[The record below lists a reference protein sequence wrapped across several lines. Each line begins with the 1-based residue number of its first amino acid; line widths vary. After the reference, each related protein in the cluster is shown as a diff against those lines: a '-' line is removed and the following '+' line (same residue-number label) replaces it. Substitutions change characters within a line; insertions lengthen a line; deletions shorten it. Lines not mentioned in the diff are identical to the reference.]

1 MNQDHFG
8 MDTITLA
15 GPIEARLR
23 AVREGGFTQIMLSA
37 RDLVEHPGGE
47 AAAISAVRRSGLR
60 VTGFQVLRDFE
71 GLPGHLHAYK
81 LDIAKA
87 MLGMCR
93 ALGSKILLACSST
106 STHASGDPEALSRD
120 LRKLATLAVPLG
132 IRVAYEALSWGKH
145 VNEFP
150 RAWEIV
156 AGADRA
162 NLGLALDSFHMLAT
176 KTGLGE
182 LDRTAGAPPLR
193 NRLERSL
200 QVPRL
205 RSSPP
210 ARRAALRRAPAQS
223 LCGGRDDAVVP
234 SGVRGLQAAGAAASG
249 PLGNARERARPG
261 EPRARG
267 AREPRAPAPPADRRR
282 RALAGRAG
290 EVPQLPRAH
299 RAREL
304 AHPARVLRRGAL
316 RPGRVRAPRLPQR
329 LLRDERRPGPG
340 APLQPGLERR

>member
-15 GPIEARLR
+15 GPIEAKLR

-176 KTGLGE
+176 KTGLGDLDLVDPKKIFIVQLADFMWRE
-182 LDRTAGAPPLR
+182 LPSHEERINTARHFRVFPGEGVHGTEVAELVR
-193 NRLERSL
+193 RLDGMGYRGDYSFEVFNDDYTQLPASLVAARARASAKWLTDHVSRRSL
-200 QVPRL
+200 PIRRTVP
-205 RSSPP
+205 
-210 ARRAALRRAPAQS
+210 
-223 LCGGRDDAVVP
+223 
-234 SGVRGLQAAGAAASG
+234 
-249 PLGNARERARPG
+249 
-261 EPRARG
+261 
-267 AREPRAPAPPADRRR
+267 
-282 RALAGRAG
+282 
-290 EVPQLPRAH
+290 
-299 RAREL
+299 
-304 AHPARVLRRGAL
+304 
-316 RPGRVRAPRLPQR
+316 
-329 LLRDERRPGPG
+329 
-340 APLQPGLERR
+340 

>member
-15 GPIEARLR
+15 GPLEAKLR

-47 AAAISAVRRSGLR
+47 AAAIAAVHRSGLR

-93 ALGSKILLACSST
+93 ALGSKILLMCSST
-106 STHASGDPEALSRD
+106 SANASGDPEVLVRD
-120 LRKLATLAVPLG
+120 LSKLATLAVPLG
-132 IRVAYEALSWGKH
+132 IRIAYEALSWGKH

-150 RAWEIV
+150 QAWEIV

-176 KTGLGE
+176 QTGLRDLDLVDPKKIFIVQLADFMFRE
-182 LDRTAGAPPLR
+182 LPSREERIDTAR
-193 NRLERSL
+193 HFR
-200 QVPRL
+200 VF
-205 RSSPP
+205 
-210 ARRAALRRAPAQS
+210 
-223 LCGGRDDAVVP
+223 
-234 SGVRGLQAAGAAASG
+234 
-249 PLGNARERARPG
+249 PG
-261 EPRARG
+261 EGVHGAEVAELVRRVDDMGYRG
-267 AREPRAPAPPADRRR
+267 DYSFEVFNDDYVQLPAS
-282 RALAGRAG
+282 LVAGRARQSVKRLTDHVSRRSLPIRRTREG
-290 EVPQLPRAH
+290 ES
-299 RAREL
+299 
-304 AHPARVLRRGAL
+304 
-316 RPGRVRAPRLPQR
+316 
-329 LLRDERRPGPG
+329 
-340 APLQPGLERR
+340 